1 MTLPIIAF
9 DTETHR
15 IQPGLLA
22 PPLVIASL
30 DDGVRPALLSADQAR
45 QTFRGLMA
53 APGVIV
59 AGANLPFDVG
69 VMLADAERR
78 GDDWQG
84 LLDLVIAKY
93 ERDEVHDI
101 LVAQALDAIAGGHL
115 FKDPRTGGELKDPET
130 GKSKFRYS
138 LSVCCDLVLGRKDA
152 KANDF
157 WRERYAILERVPVSE
172 WPTDARQYPVDDAVN
187 TRDVA
192 VRQRGSGPVVINTHD
207 WDDGGRC
214 SLCGLDIPFSDDIP
228 PCPYQRKV
236 ELPPFRNL
244 DGLGREMRADLALHL
259 GAMHGLR
266 VDGSWLNELALKVD
280 DQHREHL
287 RAFSDYFKHGHK
299 PGCLKRLAAA
309 GMTPEAG
316 ALLGSR
322 MTEKGER
329 IGTTPHCVSGCTD
342 GKEDQ
347 PLIKRLVAQAY
358 GVSGVCASC
367 GGTGRRMGAK
377 GNEVGCSYQ
386 YCQDGLPCC
395 DGTGLA
401 VDMYVQTVE
410 GGGMIPTPA
419 VQTLPRTEGNGVKKD
434 RDTLLESGDERLMA
448 FGDDE
453 FEKVRETYVPFLAQG
468 VDSPLCLSPN
478 ILVSSF
484 RTSYNGP
491 IQQMPREGEARA
503 CFTARPGFYYGSCDY
518 SGIELCTLA
527 QACLW
532 TVGFSRMA
540 DIINETGDPGG
551 LHAAF
556 GAQML
561 GTDPAEFKK
570 RVKAGDKAAKDFR
583 QAAKAA
589 NFGFP
594 GGMGA
599 AKLVLAKRKKNEG
612 STTAPD
618 GTKYTGIRFC
628 ILLGGAERCG
638 VERVVEWKN
647 RPTPPVCKA
656 CCQQAEI
663 LRARW
668 LETFP
673 EMPRYF
679 TYINDMVD
687 RVGEVRLP
695 FPGCVRGGVGFTDG
709 ANGHFQELAALLG
722 KTALWHVTRECYFER
737 SSPLFHTTRIPFF
750 VHDELFLETRSDVAH
765 LTAPR
770 VGLIMERAGLE
781 IVPDVKTKCEP
792 AISRRWLKA
801 MEAAYDSAGRL
812 IPWEDSPA
820 GAKYLREK
828 GWVL

>member
-1 MTLPIIAF
+1 MSGAVVAF

-15 IQPGLLA
+15 IQPGILA
-22 PPLVIASL
+22 PPLVIASY
-30 DDGVRPALLSADQAR
+30 DDGERRALLDAVQAR
-45 QTFRGLMA
+45 FVFRELLKSDA
-53 APGVIV
+53 VI
-59 AGANLPFDVG
+59 AGANLPYDIG

-78 GDDWQG
+78 GEDWQG
-84 LLDLVIAKY
+84 LLDLIMAKY

-115 FKDPRTGGELKDPET
+115 FKDPRTGGELRNPET
-130 GKSKFRYS
+130 NKSVFRYS

-152 KANDF
+152 KVNDF
-157 WRERYAILERVPVSE
+157 WRERYAILEHVPISE
-172 WPTDARQYPVDDAVN
+172 WPADARQYPIDDATN

-192 VRQRGSGPVVINTHD
+192 VRQRGLPGGMRVRQHE
-207 WDDGGRC
+207 WDGSGRC
-214 SLCGLDIPFSDDIP
+214 KFCGLDIPFTDDMP
-228 PCPYQRKV
+228 PCPYERVV
-236 ELPPFRNL
+236 ELPPFRNIE
-244 DGLGREMRADLALHL
+244 GLGREMRADLALHL
-259 GAMHGLR
+259 GALHGLR

-280 DQHREHL
+280 EQHKEHL
-287 RAFSDYFKHGHK
+287 REFSDFFKHGHK

-309 GMTPEAG
+309 GMSPEAG
-316 ALLGSR
+316 ALLGAR
-322 MTEKGER
+322 VTEKGDK
-329 IGTTPHCVSGCTD
+329 IGSTPHCVSGCTD

-347 PLIKRLVAQAY
+347 PLIRRLVATSY
-358 GVSGVCASC
+358 GAGGTCPSC
-367 GGTGRRMGAK
+367 GGTGRRLGSK

-386 YCQDGLPCC
+386 YIQDGLPCC

-401 VDMYVQTVE
+401 LDWQAPVAS
-410 GGGMIPTPA
+410 GGGMLSSNVPN
-419 VQTLPRTEGNGVKKD
+419 LPRTEGGGVKKD
-434 RDTLLESGDERLMA
+434 RDTLIESGDERLMA

-503 CFTARPGFYYGSCDY
+503 CFTARPGFYYASCDY

-527 QACLW
+527 QSCLW
-532 TVGFSRMA
+532 TVGYSRMA
-540 DIINETGDPGG
+540 EIINETGDPGG

-561 GTDPAEFKK
+561 GCDPKEFKA

-612 STTAPD
+612 STTAPN
-618 GTKYTGIRFC
+618 GKKYGGIRFC
-628 ILLGGAERCG
+628 ILLGGAEQCG
-638 VERVVEWKN
+638 YERVTEWKG

-656 CCQQAEI
+656 CCVQAEI
-663 LRARW
+663 LRSRW

-679 TYINDMVD
+679 EYINRLVEQ
-687 RVGEVRLP
+687 VGEVRLP

-722 KTALWHVTRECYFER
+722 KTALWHVTRECYLDR
-737 SSPLFHTTRIPFF
+737 GSSLYHTTRIPFF
-750 VHDELFLETRSDVAH
+750 VHDELFLETRIDVAH

-781 IVPDVKTKCEP
+781 IVPDVKVKCEP

-801 MEAAYDSAGRL
+801 MEAAYDKDGRL
-812 IPWEDSPA
+812 IPWEDSSA
-820 GAKYLREK
+820 GQKYLKEK
-828 GWVL
+828 GWTL